1 MKILLLSRLEKPF
14 FSFFILQQLRKNI
27 MNKKQ
32 RNRKTIA
39 QNKRNRMI
47 NRRYLS
53 TIKTLFKLFLLGKE
67 KTEKTPFV
75 SKLNSII
82 DKAIKKKVIH
92 KNTGA
97 RKKSRILSLY
107 KDS

>member
-1 MKILLLSRLEKPF
+1 
-14 FSFFILQQLRKNI
+14 

-53 TIKTLFKLFLLGKE
+53 TIKTLFKLFLLKKE
-67 KTEKTPFV
+67 KTEKLSFIP
-75 SKLNSII
+75 KLNSII
-82 DKAIKKKVIH
+82 DKAIKKRVLH

-97 RKKSRILSLY
+97 RKKSRIFSLY
-107 KDS
+107 KNS

>member
-1 MKILLLSRLEKPF
+1 
-14 FSFFILQQLRKNI
+14 

-67 KTEKTPFV
+67 KSEKLVFIP
-75 SKLNSII
+75 KLNSII
-82 DKAIKKKVIH
+82 DKAIKKNVIH

-97 RKKSRILSLY
+97 RKKARIFSLY
-107 KDS
+107 KNS